1 MASSELV
8 AVGKHGKKY
17 FPTNS
22 DPAPIAEGNRN
33 YDLEINEYV
42 TARFYPGSRP
52 AFLRGF
58 PPPNLLISI
67 GH

>member
-42 TARFYPGSRP
+42 TARFYPGVLVQRSC
-52 AFLRGF
+52 GDS
-58 PPPNLLISI
+58 PPQFAD
-67 GH
+67 